1 MAVFSM
7 IPATS
12 DESISRLCQLADRL
26 WTEHYTPL
34 IGAQQVR
41 YMVDK
46 FQSPGAVKQQIH
58 DGYRYYFLCWD
69 QQIAGYTAV
78 HPEKDSMFL
87 SKIYVDR
94 AFRNK
99 GIARAT
105 VEHIKAQCRENHLGK
120 IYLTVNRG
128 NLGSIAAYQKLGFRI
143 AFDQKADI
151 GNGFF
156 MDDHI
161 MELYL

>member
-1 MAVFSM
+1 MCIRDRPNSSCC
-7 IPATS
+7 TGS
-12 DESISRLCQLADRL
+12 LAFLYWRYHTVPVSYTHL
-26 WTEHYTPL
+26 EHYTPL

-94 AFRNK
+94 AFRNLSL
-99 GIARAT
+99 I
-105 VEHIKAQCRENHLGK
+105 HI
-120 IYLTVNRG
+120 
-128 NLGSIAAYQKLGFRI
+128 
-143 AFDQKADI
+143 
-151 GNGFF
+151 
-156 MDDHI
+156 
-161 MELYL
+161 